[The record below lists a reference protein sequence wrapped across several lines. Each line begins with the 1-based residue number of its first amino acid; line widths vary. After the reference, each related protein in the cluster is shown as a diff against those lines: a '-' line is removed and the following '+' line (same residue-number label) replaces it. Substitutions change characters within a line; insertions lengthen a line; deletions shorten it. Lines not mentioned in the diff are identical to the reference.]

1 MIVSLL
7 SAALLILTVL
17 VGLMYLQVSS
27 LTKDVVFLAE
37 EIDHLFDQLEEEPD
51 YGSSTEGPI
60 DLIRLS
66 DGLCP
71 AAVSRG
77 REEGDSEVH

>member
-7 SAALLILTVL
+7 SGALLVLTIV

-27 LTKDVVFLAE
+27 LTKDVEFLAE
-37 EIDHLFDQLEEEPD
+37 EIDHLFDQLEEEPLH
-51 YGSSTEGPI
+51 GTSTEGCI

-71 AAVSRG
+71 ATVPRG

>member
-1 MIVSLL
+1 MIVSIL
-7 SAALLILTVL
+7 SGALLILTVI
-17 VGLMYLQVSS
+17 VGLMYLQVSQ